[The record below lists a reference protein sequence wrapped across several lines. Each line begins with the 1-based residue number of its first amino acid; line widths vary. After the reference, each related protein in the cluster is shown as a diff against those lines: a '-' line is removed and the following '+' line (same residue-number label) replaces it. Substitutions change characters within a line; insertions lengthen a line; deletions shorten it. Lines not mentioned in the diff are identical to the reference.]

1 MPPLYKVRYIW
12 RNPSSGPINRTSWS
26 LKSDCCDLWFQP
38 WLHIIITWGNI
49 NKNNTDARTP
59 SHPPQWSLN
68 VALDKAVK
76 APVWVFFQRS
86 PRTFWCVAGLQ
97 TTYIK
102 KKLYISN
109 SLSNLQTSGWNLKFF
124 FPSSEG
130 GNWTVLM
137 IKPRQMRKEENLMYV
152 KIQRYPLKLFKESE
166 LFLLRVPHGYYL
178 WCICQGL
185 FLLSEPVC

>member
-12 RNPSSGPINRTSWS
+12 RNPSSGPINRTTWS

-49 NKNNTDARTP
+49 NKNNTDARAP

-76 APVWVFFQRS
+76 APVWVFFQRP

-109 SLSNLQTSGWNLKFF
+109 SEQLTSIW
-124 FPSSEG
+124 
-130 GNWTVLM
+130 V
-137 IKPRQMRKEENLMYV
+137 
-152 KIQRYPLKLFKESE
+152 ESE
-166 LFLLRVPHGYYL
+166 VFLPFLRRGQL
-178 WCICQGL
+178 DCANDKTKTDEERRE
-185 FLLSEPVC
+185 SDVCKDPKIPTEII